1 MKLEEI
7 NCPICASKDFDLLL
21 KAKDYR
27 LRFFEDIF
35 NIVKCRNCEFI
46 FLNPRPSQDEF
57 LNFYPTDFH
66 KNDTSLLYKIIEPCF
81 TISLKNTI
89 RTLKRYKKQ
98 GKILD
103 IGCGNGSFILAMQKH
118 GYDVWGVEL
127 NPEAQKYTPLNF
139 KGRIFF
145 QELKECKFPEKSFDI
160 ITMFQSLEHVAD
172 LGTLFTE
179 IRRIIKDK
187 GIFYICVPNADFF
200 ESRLFGSYYY
210 NLEVPRHFYFF
221 TCKTLGNLL
230 TRNGFNAFRVVRDNI
245 FESVLTPASFYHGL
259 WNFLSDKNILRNRI
273 LKYLSFLP
281 LVIVRLFLRLFFIFD
296 SQNLKI
302 IFQRSC

>member
-7 NCPICASKDFDLLL
+7 NCPVCKSKTFGLLF
-21 KAKDYR
+21 KTKDYR
-27 LRFFEDIF
+27 LKLTKDIF

-46 FLNPRPSQDEF
+46 FLNPRPSQDKF

-66 KNDTSLLYKIIEPCF
+66 KNDRSLLYKIIEPCF
-81 TISLKNTI
+81 TLSLKNTI
-89 RTLKRYKKQ
+89 RTLKKYKEQ
-98 GKILD
+98 GKLLD
-103 IGCGNGSFILAMQKH
+103 IGCGNGSFILAMQKQGH
-118 GYDVWGVEL
+118 DVWGVEL
-127 NPEAQKYTPLNF
+127 NPEAQKYIPLSL

-145 QELKECKFPEKSFDI
+145 KELQECGFPDKTFDI
-160 ITMFQSLEHVAD
+160 ITMFHSLEHVAD
-172 LGTLFTE
+172 LGSLFKE
-179 IRRIIKDK
+179 VRRIIKEK
-187 GIFYICVPNADFF
+187 GIFYICVPNTDFF
-200 ESRLFGSYYY
+200 ESRFFGSYYY

-221 TCKTLGNLL
+221 NQKTLSKLL
-230 TRNGFNAFRVVRDNI
+230 LKNGFGVMRVVRDNI

-259 WNFLSDKNILRNRI
+259 WNFLSDKNILENRA

-302 IFQRSC
+302 IFRRSC

>member
-7 NCPICASKDFDLLL
+7 NCPVCKSKNFGLLF

-27 LRFFEDIF
+27 LKLTKDIF

-57 LNFYPTDFH
+57 INFYPTDFH

-81 TISLKNTI
+81 TLSLKNTI

-127 NPEAQKYTPLNF
+127 NPEAQKYTLLNL

-172 LGTLFTE
+172 LGTLFAE

-200 ESRLFGSYYY
+200 ESRFFGHYYY

-221 TCKTLGNLL
+221 SQKILSKLL
-230 TRNGFNAFRVVRDNI
+230 SKNGFEVVRVVRDNI
-245 FESVLTPASFYHGL
+245 FESVLTPTSFYHGL
-259 WNFLSDKNILRNRI
+259 WNFLSDKNILRNRM

-281 LVIVRLFLRLFFIFD
+281 LVIIRLFLRPFFIFD
-296 SQNLKI
+296 SQNVKI
-302 IFQRSC
+302 IFQRGD

>member
-7 NCPICASKDFDLLL
+7 NCPVCKSKTFGLLF

-27 LRFFEDIF
+27 LKLTKDIF
-35 NIVKCRNCEFI
+35 NIVKCRDCEFI

-81 TISLKNTI
+81 TLSLKNTI

-118 GYDVWGVEL
+118 GYDAWGVEL
-127 NPEAQKYTPLNF
+127 NSEAQKYTPLNL

-172 LGTLFTE
+172 LGTLFAE

-200 ESRLFGSYYY
+200 ESRLFGPYYY

-221 TCKTLGNLL
+221 NQETLSKLL
-230 TRNGFNAFRVVRDNI
+230 SKNGFEVVRMVRDNI
-245 FESVLTPASFYHGL
+245 FESVLTPISFYHGL
-259 WNFLSDKNILRNRI
+259 WNFLSDKNILRSRI
-273 LKYLSFLP
+273 LKSLSFLP
-281 LVIVRLFLRLFFIFD
+281 LVVLRLFLRLFIIFD

-302 IFQRSC
+302 IFRRSC